1 MDDSILPLFLEF
13 LQRLGAQ
20 SVLNFWLAAE
30 TFRLSSQDKTLFRYK
45 SRLKL
50 KRNQEFG
57 ANASNIPN
65 DLHKI
70 ERNVNSKESLEEDGR
85 NFDSI
90 LKSANSDVKSTTPGS
105 DLGVIEGKGLSY
117 VTTEVS
123 SMAPRNSENFHQKTP
138 AISTLARVET
148 DNNCPNDSSNNFRS
162 PLLYNSMNSNIILPS
177 CSELPNASPT
187 IDSVSEIT
195 AGQNTSTDNLVSE
208 RNTSSND
215 QSSDIQKSS
224 DVSNRNMHNT
234 DSSDC
239 CTPFQSDKQ
248 ALGISASESVNELC
262 YQKRLQND
270 GLATEVIGSQE
281 TVVLRRQE
289 SNDTKERRRRSKGI

>member
-13 LQRLGAQ
+13 LQRQGAQ

-57 ANASNIPN
+57 ANALNIPN

-70 ERNVNSKESLEEDGR
+70 ERNVNSKESLEEDGH

-90 LKSANSDVKSTTPGS
+90 LKSANSDVKSTNPGS
-105 DLGVIEGKGLSY
+105 DLGVIEGLSY

-138 AISTLARVET
+138 AISTSARVET
-148 DNNCPNDSSNNFRS
+148 DNNCPNDSSNNSRS

-177 CSELPNASPT
+177 CSESPNASPT

-195 AGQNTSTDNLVSE
+195 AGQNTCTNNLVSE
-208 RNTSSND
+208 RSISSND
-215 QSSDIQKSS
+215 QTSDIRKSS
-224 DVSNRNMHNT
+224 DVSSRGIHNT

-239 CTPFQSDKQ
+239 CTPFQSDKL

-262 YQKRLQND
+262 DQERSKND
-270 GLATEVIGSQE
+270 GRATEVIGSQE

-289 SNDTKERRRRSKGI
+289 SNDAKERRRRSKGI